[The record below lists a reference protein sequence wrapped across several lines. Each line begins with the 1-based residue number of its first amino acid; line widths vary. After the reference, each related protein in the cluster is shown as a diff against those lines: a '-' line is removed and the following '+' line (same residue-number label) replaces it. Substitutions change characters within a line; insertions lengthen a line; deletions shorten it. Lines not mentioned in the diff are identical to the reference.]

1 MERRE
6 ILERKKYHILQVTSW
21 GAVSGEIV
29 DETYTPYNNH
39 LKSTLLH
46 AIGQTLTVWC
56 HLTNA
61 ASKSD
66 NNKLTVNALK
76 WDTELGEER
85 LEQTEKTYE
94 LNPTAYMLWRQCMQN
109 DQTRKDY
116 EW

>member
-6 ILERKKYHILQVTSW
+6 ILERKKYHILQVASW
-21 GAVSGEIV
+21 GVVSGEIA
-29 DETYTPYNNH
+29 DDTYIPYNNH

-46 AIGQTLTVWC
+46 AFGQTLTVWC
-56 HLTNA
+56 PLTNM

-76 WDTELGEER
+76 WDTELGKER

-94 LNPTAYMLWRQCMQN
+94 LNPTAYML
-109 DQTRKDY
+109 
-116 EW
+116 